1 MPLRRETERGKVSDC
16 DLKLQL
22 LADYM
27 TSLEH
32 LKAAQRE
39 HAEIL
44 MAGTG
49 GGVVVWIDGIKALS
63 SAVCAP
69 YAEHCHQHRC

>member
-1 MPLRRETERGKVSDC
+1 
-16 DLKLQL
+16 
-22 LADYM
+22 M

-44 MAGTG
+44 MAGRG
-49 GGVVVWIDGIKALS
+49 DGVVVRIDGIKALS
-63 SAVCAP
+63 SAVCAL